1 MVPSLNVGRSYPAVA
16 AADGRLYVI
25 GGDQPQE
32 INFYR
37 TQITVSSVECFDP
50 LLYKWIECA
59 PLPTS
64 RGEAA
69 AVIAPF

>member
-1 MVPSLNVGRSYPAVA
+1 MVAPLNVGRSYPAVA

-37 TQITVSSVECFDP
+37 TQITVSTVECYDP
-50 LLYKWIECA
+50 IACKWTECA
-59 PLPTS
+59 PLPAS